1 MSESL
6 TFLSH
11 HNVLVLLIQIAVL
24 LLASRAFAEIAQR
37 FNQPS
42 VLGEI
47 LAGIILGP
55 SLLGGFVP
63 LVGAWLIPHTPTQF
77 YLLEVVSLLGA
88 MFLLLITGLETDLP
102 LIRRHT
108 QNALGTAAGGLILPF
123 MCGFVLALALPND
136 LLVDSKQ
143 RLVFS
148 LFLATAMSVSAIPVI
163 AKVLID
169 LNLIRR
175 DFGQITLAAGMVDDT
190 VAWIL
195 LSIVVGLASGQAVTI
210 ASVTFATV
218 KVLAFMAISFTVGRW
233 LIKKLL
239 YFTQTE
245 IVSRD
250 KVLSLVII
258 LMFSWA
264 AISQA
269 LNLEAV
275 LGAFVVGILFSQLPN
290 ISGHVLHRLESMT
303 FGIFAPIFFAAAGLK
318 VNILN
323 LMEPRLFGIAVIMIL
338 VAIFSKVVGA
348 YAGARLVGNSSH
360 WTALSLGFG
369 LNARG
374 AIQIIVANIGL
385 SLGILTQDTFSMI
398 ILMAMVTSLI
408 TPFTVRWALRH
419 VQPEAQ
425 ELERLRYEA
434 LVKDNFIAKIHR
446 VLLPVRRREQNNNR
460 AIQIIEAQILE
471 KLSLKTELAI
481 TLLSVAS
488 QNDKMESIEF
498 LNQTAEGFSQPNLTK
513 KVVES
518 QKPIEVIL
526 TEAQK
531 DYDLLIMGSSETNR
545 RGILFTPLV
554 DDLVRLSPC
563 PSIVVKGPRELTAD
577 WLPKR
582 ILVPSNGSMAS
593 KRAGEVAF
601 ALAGD
606 TDEEVHILQVI
617 ERRKNDLLLEADED
631 VYQRRVTIARQI
643 VDELGAVGE
652 SLGVKTKPVVEF
664 GPDPETVILNQAQEN
679 NVDLIVIG
687 TGVRPGSSDLYL
699 GPRVE
704 YILNNAPCPVIV
716 VNSG

>member
-1 MSESL
+1 
-6 TFLSH
+6 
-11 HNVLVLLIQIAVL
+11 
-24 LLASRAFAEIAQR
+24 
-37 FNQPS
+37 
-42 VLGEI
+42 
-47 LAGIILGP
+47 
-55 SLLGGFVP
+55 
-63 LVGAWLIPHTPTQF
+63 
-77 YLLEVVSLLGA
+77 
-88 MFLLLITGLETDLP
+88 
-102 LIRRHT
+102 
-108 QNALGTAAGGLILPF
+108 
-123 MCGFVLALALPND
+123 
-136 LLVDSKQ
+136 
-143 RLVFS
+143 
-148 LFLATAMSVSAIPVI
+148 
-163 AKVLID
+163 
-169 LNLIRR
+169 
-175 DFGQITLAAGMVDDT
+175 
-190 VAWIL
+190 
-195 LSIVVGLASGQAVTI
+195 
-210 ASVTFATV
+210 
-218 KVLAFMAISFTVGRW
+218 
-233 LIKKLL
+233 
-239 YFTQTE
+239 
-245 IVSRD
+245 
-250 KVLSLVII
+250 
-258 LMFSWA
+258 
-264 AISQA
+264 
-269 LNLEAV
+269 
-275 LGAFVVGILFSQLPN
+275 
-290 ISGHVLHRLESMT
+290 MT